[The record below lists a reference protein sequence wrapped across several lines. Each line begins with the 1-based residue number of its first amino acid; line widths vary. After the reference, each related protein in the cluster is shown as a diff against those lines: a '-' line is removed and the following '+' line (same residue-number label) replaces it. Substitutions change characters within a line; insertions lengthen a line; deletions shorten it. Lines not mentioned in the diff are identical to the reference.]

1 MNALEKGWVS
11 FDRYRLPGWLGVVR
25 LNSERRSYCWYIV
38 IKSLL
43 HRCTTYIIGQHDNG
57 VFLQNMRMFDDVWVL
72 EASWSSRTIQQLT
85 PLHILSLSIMTTWWH
100 SSRPKEWCRPLRL
113 SWTSQRVPSPATKIE
128 WIRESHRFD
137 SFKRKEQHNCCL
149 LHTTWPSFRIHIP
162 GPMAWKLSGKSRR
175 FDPKITCFI
184 LFLYL
189 GGNSVENHEPPD
201 LGTIFRPQK
210 IAAKKSQEIL
220 SFFTDN
226 HPILSKFGINYFG
239 LYMWFLIQSQIEMG
253 CLRTICNWLIWFGG
267 FECHVSS
274 LTSSASIQ
282 NHITSSCGTLSTIVA
297 ERKVIRPCVE
307 IMKNRWVVLSAN
319 EFPIEHLHAAILKE
333 ETAAFLQCFHTEAIH
348 NSCQLHNL
356 RRKNGQPVSR
366 QGAARCEFVK
376 PWWTLGLMLCTVR
389 KVYCDNIWQYSLY
402 SIIFY

>member
-1 MNALEKGWVS
+1 
-11 FDRYRLPGWLGVVR
+11 
-25 LNSERRSYCWYIV
+25 
-38 IKSLL
+38 
-43 HRCTTYIIGQHDNG
+43 
-57 VFLQNMRMFDDVWVL
+57 
-72 EASWSSRTIQQLT
+72 
-85 PLHILSLSIMTTWWH
+85 
-100 SSRPKEWCRPLRL
+100 
-113 SWTSQRVPSPATKIE
+113 
-128 WIRESHRFD
+128 
-137 SFKRKEQHNCCL
+137 
-149 LHTTWPSFRIHIP
+149 
-162 GPMAWKLSGKSRR
+162 
-175 FDPKITCFI
+175 
-184 LFLYL
+184 
-189 GGNSVENHEPPD
+189 
-201 LGTIFRPQK
+201 
-210 IAAKKSQEIL
+210 
-220 SFFTDN
+220 
-226 HPILSKFGINYFG
+226 
-239 LYMWFLIQSQIEMG
+239 MWFLIQSQIEMG
-253 CLRTICNWLIWFGG
+253 CLGTICNWLIWFGG

-366 QGAARCEFVK
+366 QGAARCELVK

-402 SIIFY
+402 SIIFNSINIVSDMLILLQVCNHYRIIHWSDFETNIMRIHANSCEFMRIEGCP